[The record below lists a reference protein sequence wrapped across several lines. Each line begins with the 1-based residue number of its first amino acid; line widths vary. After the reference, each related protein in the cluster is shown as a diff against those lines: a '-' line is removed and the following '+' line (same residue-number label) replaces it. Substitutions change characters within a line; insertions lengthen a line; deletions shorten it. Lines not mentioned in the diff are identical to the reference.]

1 MLSNYLSYFGL
12 ATFCIISIITGVE
25 FKPIIPLIVQF
36 VHNNLI
42 LNFYDVSLIAKGG
55 PCSPPFFVIWATKER
70 PINKNKVNYAF
81 IRMASEEISFDK
93 EQSGKS
99 IRSIPFLLKK

>member
-12 ATFCIISIITGVE
+12 ATFCIIRIITGIE

-42 LNFYDVSLIAKGG
+42 LSFYDVSLITKGG
-55 PCSPPFFVIWATKER
+55 PCSLPFFVIWATKR
-70 PINKNKVNYAF
+70 KPINENKVNYTF
-81 IRMASEEISFDK
+81 IRMASEDISSEK

-99 IRSIPFLLKK
+99 IFSIPFLLKK